1 MSHTNS
7 PPDLDPRF
15 QPIEGWRWHNFERIK
30 GRKIRFGSV
39 FPKDSIPDAVVICLQ
54 GVCEFSEKYY
64 EMARWCLDNNMAFW
78 MCDWAGQGR
87 SVRFLANPQKRH
99 SQGFDA
105 DIDDLH
111 YFIMEYIKHSSV
123 HPDKGR
129 IPMAMLAH
137 SMGSNIGLRYI
148 AKYPD
153 IFECAG
159 FVAPMIGMKVF
170 RKFPQL
176 PMLIVTKI
184 LSVIMGETYVS
195 SGGGDWEKGA
205 SKTRL
210 TSDPVRA
217 TIHDTWF
224 EYDSNLRCGNVTYKW
239 VHEAQ
244 LSCINLKK
252 EILNND
258 IQTHC
263 LFALAGVEDLVDN
276 KLANKVIG
284 YLPNAKIIEYPNSFH
299 EILMEKDEIRDN
311 FLGHFYNLVKER
323 IIDRPE
329 TLKPF

>member
-1 MSHTNS
+1 MSQTNS
-7 PPDLDPRF
+7 PPDIEPRF
-15 QPIEGWRWHNFERIK
+15 QPPEGWRWHGFERIK

-39 FPKDSIPDAVVICLQ
+39 FPQDSIPDAVMVCLQ
-54 GVCEFSEKYY
+54 GVREFSEKYY
-64 EMARWCLDNNMAFW
+64 EMAHWCLDNNMAFW
-78 MCDWAGQGR
+78 ICDWAGQGK
-87 SVRFLANPQKRH
+87 STRFLPNRQKRH

-137 SMGSNIGLRYI
+137 SMGANIGLRYI
-148 AKYPD
+148 AKHPD

-159 FVAPMIGMKVF
+159 LTSPMIGIKAF
-170 RKFPQL
+170 SKIPQSL
-176 PMLIVTKI
+176 ALMATKTC
-184 LSVIMGETYVS
+184 STIMGS
-195 SGGGDWEKGA
+195 SYIPAGGDWKKGSGYA
-205 SKTRL
+205 RL
-210 TSDPVRA
+210 TSDTIRA
-217 TIHDTWF
+217 EI
-224 EYDSNLRCGNVTYKW
+224 YDRWYEFDSELQCGDVTYGW

-244 LSCINLKK
+244 LSCLNLKK
-252 EILNND
+252 EILDND

-263 LFALAGVEDLVDN
+263 LFALAGKEDLVDN
-276 KLANKVIG
+276 KIANKVIG
-284 YLPNAKIIEYPNSFH
+284 HLPNAKVIEYPNSFH

-311 FLGHFYNLVKER
+311 FLKHFYDLVKER